1 MLRCPNYAYERWNLA
16 RLAVKKRKL
25 LTIMTLLGDKDFVL
39 PLAAYIQ
46 ATGRFK
52 PPGELVST

>member
-1 MLRCPNYAYERWNLA
+1 M
-16 RLAVKKRKL
+16 VKL
-25 LTIMTLLGDKDFVL
+25 LLGDPNFVL

-52 PPGELVST
+52 QYGEQSNRPNSNATQFGN